1 MTNATGQ
8 RLSQQLINS
17 LSESINRYASQT
29 IFANTQELSKTVTPL
44 GISQSNTTGG
54 FYRCNP
60 GTSSVGTIT
69 WPPVVGTSTQPLP
82 HPAIGATAMVVK
94 TAEGEFVLTGDK
106 DTFLEYLITDSTMLL
121 RLMAMIGA
129 GNGSND

>member
-1 MTNATGQ
+1 MVGSSQEMTMTNATGQ

-17 LSESINRYASQT
+17 LSESINKYASQT

-60 GTSSVGTIT
+60 GTGSAGTIT
-69 WPPVVGTSTQPLP
+69 WPPV
-82 HPAIGATAMVVK
+82 GAVAMVTK
-94 TAEGEFVLTGDK
+94 TAEGEYILTGDK